1 MSTAVFPLSGLHATE
16 TPFHVGIHAAP
27 VETSCSA
34 SRQITN
40 VQFMKK
46 IRKKIPDFRTSGT
59 FVPWQTFTRDEAAL
73 TQRDMTATGAG
84 SSFLQTFREPEIADA
99 LRPLSAVASSG
110 CTILELSRDNIS
122 IPRWASPSNPAA
134 YPETTIATNNG
145 QTVSL
150 LTLTAHRVSSL
161 SIISRQ
167 LLLQDSDMQLE
178 TLVL

>member
-1 MSTAVFPLSGLHATE
+1 MPRRSRRRAISLH
-16 TPFHVGIHAAP
+16 PFMTCAP
-27 VETSCSA
+27 FCSA

-150 LTLTAHRVSSL
+150 LTLTAHRVGSL